1 MVVVGVRLWDSE
13 RSLWRFQTCFQNSAY
28 SASLWGVV
36 FFFLNWLTRVVSSVI
51 SGFQKRKHDFFKCE
65 YCLSKWDNIYDN
77 LSSLSCTN
85 Q

>member
-1 MVVVGVRLWDSE
+1 MFSE
-13 RSLWRFQTCFQNSAY
+13 FSVLCEFMGCSF
-28 SASLWGVV
+28 